1 MSQLGMLGVIRVMR
15 FVTTRAT
22 INPAWLGV
30 TVSPKTP
37 GFEHANQLPKGF
49 RLEVTDPEHIDRV
62 KGGDF
67 TILDDGSPKSA
78 AAIAKI
84 DAEVAAELK
93 AQKEMARK
101 KRAEAAPKDTQ
112 WDKKPVGN
120 VTLMV
125 IGGVIVL
132 IIAAILAHYF
142 PHWFHS

>member
-1 MSQLGMLGVIRVMR
+1 MR

-49 RLEVTDPEHIDRV
+49 RLEVTDPEHIQRV
-62 KGGDF
+62 RQGQF
-67 TILDDGSPKSA
+67 TIEDDGSTKSE
-78 AAIAKI
+78 AAITKI

-93 AQKEMARK
+93 VQEEMARK

-112 WDKKPVGN
+112 WDKKPIGN
-120 VTLMV
+120 VTLTV
-125 IGGVIVL
+125 IGGVILL

-142 PHWFHS
+142 PQWFHS